1 MRIDVVGRN
10 VDVTEAIKAHATE
23 RASKVE
29 KFFDRIQL
37 IAVTVSKQDHHTH
50 GDFGAEIRVDVE
62 GHDDFVAHATN
73 ADLYVAIDEASQ
85 KVSRQIREHKA
96 QIKPGH
102 HR

>member
-10 VDVTEAIKAHATE
+10 VDVTEAIKAHATD

-29 KFFDRIQL
+29 KFFDRILL
-37 IAVTVSKQDHHTH
+37 IGVTLSKKDHHTH
-50 GDFGAEIRVDVE
+50 GDYGAEMRVDVE
-62 GHDDFVAHATN
+62 GHEDFVAHATN
-73 ADLYVAIDEASQ
+73 PDLYVAIDEAAQ

-96 QIKPGH
+96 QTKPGH